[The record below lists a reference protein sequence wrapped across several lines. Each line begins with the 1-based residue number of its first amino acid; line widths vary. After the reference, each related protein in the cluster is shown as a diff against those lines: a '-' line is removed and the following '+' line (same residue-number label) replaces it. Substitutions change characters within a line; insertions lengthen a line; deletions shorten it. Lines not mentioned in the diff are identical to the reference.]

1 MFNDLQDINLN
12 NSVPY
17 PALIVYVYI
26 YISIYYFSIGKYYNI
41 FYTAVFIHDIAL
53 NIYIYIR
60 VYIHICH
67 MSVEK

>member
-17 PALIVYVYI
+17 PALIVYIYI
-26 YISIYYFSIGKYYNI
+26 YIYYFSIGKYYNI

-53 NIYIYIR
+53 NIYIYKSI
-60 VYIHICH
+60 YTY
-67 MSVEK
+67 MSHECCK